1 MCYKGGPLGALC
13 REEFFLQRDHMA
25 RTNGWINLD
34 VICMYNTYIH
44 TNTAGVGSL
53 PMVFDLTTAL
63 WFNEYFVTADVAEP
77 EDLET

>member
-1 MCYKGGPLGALC
+1 MCLYVSGHTGG
-13 REEFFLQRDHMA
+13 
-25 RTNGWINLD
+25 I
-34 VICMYNTYIH
+34 
-44 TNTAGVGSL
+44 GSL

>member
-1 MCYKGGPLGALC
+1 MHTYMHTYM
-13 REEFFLQRDHMA
+13 D
-25 RTNGWINLD
+25 TNA
-34 VICMYNTYIH
+34 
-44 TNTAGVGSL
+44 AGVGSL